1 VNGYHHKKPRFKI
14 LAGFSVA
21 ILFGILFFG
30 LTPKDFS
37 FSNKANWLT
46 DKSGIRFSK
55 YGIAYTHPS
64 VSLSAEKLSES
75 NGFTIEIS
83 LKPKSFHEEGFNFL
97 FAIHAGND
105 RDQLLVGQYRSWV
118 VIMNGDDYDHKRKT
132 KRAAVNIASQNPQK
146 TFLTITSGMEGSKV
160 YVDGQLVHTQK
171 DLILK
176 LPKGD
181 KPRFLFGNSVYGR
194 HSWMGDVYGF
204 AFYGKILNTQDIMIH
219 FNKWSKDQNFLF
231 AKKDK
236 PYILYLFD
244 EKSEVRAFDHGGGNN
259 DLKVS
264 SRMHILEKQI
274 LSPPWIG
281 FELNKSSIQDIL
293 LNLVGFIPLGFI
305 LAATLSQNN
314 VVFKQH
320 AVLMTVVFCF
330 IVSLT
335 IEVLQAWMPSRSSQM
350 MDLMLNTVGALI
362 GAMVCRFLSLAD
374 KVKT

>member
-1 VNGYHHKKPRFKI
+1 LGG
-14 LAGFSVA
+14 LSVA
-21 ILFGILFFG
+21 ILFGIIIFG
-30 LTPKDFS
+30 LNPKDFG
-37 FSNKANWLT
+37 FSNRVSWIT
-46 DKSGIRFSK
+46 VQSGIRFGK
-55 YGIAYTHPS
+55 YGVAYTQPS
-64 VSLSAEKLSES
+64 SEWIEQNSLES
-75 NGFTIEIS
+75 GGFSIEIV
-83 LKPKSFHEEGFNFL
+83 LKPKSYHEEGFNFL

-314 VVFKQH
+314 GVFKQH

-374 KVKT
+374 KVKN